1 MENVSKIII
10 EYTGWISVDKKDLKV
25 QQIDEE
31 NNLVDVDTTELTNK
45 EISQKLNSGVFILAS
60 FGNTYL
66 DNALDGEDDFNF
78 IPEYERVDNTSV
90 K

>member
-1 MENVSKIII
+1 MDNVSKILI
-10 EYTGWISVDKKDLKV
+10 EYTGWISVDKNDLKV

-31 NNLVDVDTTELTNK
+31 TNLVDVDTTELTNE

-66 DNALDGEDDFNF
+66 DNALDGEDDFKF
-78 IPEYERVDNTSV
+78 IPEND
-90 K
+90 